1 MKTLQTALHRTF
13 AIARIFLL
21 FRSTGNASIPA
32 SKWGQELIQMT
43 TPEGAQIDVVAY
55 GMAVEFQYGDYRSKP
70 QRGGTV
76 PLVTEPGFIAFEIPA
91 WKAIAISPPG
101 VQTVAEQLQLGI
113 KRTTQLI
120 RTSEPASGGSAY
132 DRSLWQIAYRDSD
145 TNTERHFPL
154 FGGPKGSLRL
164 LDRKEMP
171 KIKFGRLQATDPEA
185 IITRPTVDTSS
196 SYTSFLRTSGALP

>member
-1 MKTLQTALHRTF
+1 
-13 AIARIFLL
+13 
-21 FRSTGNASIPA
+21 
-32 SKWGQELIQMT
+32 MT

-120 RTSEPASGGSAY
+120 RTSEPASGGSTY
-132 DRSLWQIAYRDSD
+132 DRSLWQIAYR
-145 TNTERHFPL
+145 ELRHECGAAFSSVRRPE
-154 FGGPKGSLRL
+154 GIAATPGPQGDAEDQVRPSTG
-164 LDRKEMP
+164 DRSRGDHHSP
-171 KIKFGRLQATDPEA
+171 DRRYVQ
-185 IITRPTVDTSS
+185 
-196 SYTSFLRTSGALP
+196 